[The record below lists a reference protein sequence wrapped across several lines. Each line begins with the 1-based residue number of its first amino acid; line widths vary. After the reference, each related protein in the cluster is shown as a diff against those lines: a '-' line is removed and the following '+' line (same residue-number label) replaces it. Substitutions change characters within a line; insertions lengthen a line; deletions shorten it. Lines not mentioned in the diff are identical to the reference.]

1 MRFGSECLRHKQL
14 DGIGRHISIFNKIQ
28 RHIPKDRGILEQ
40 EAKGQSFFYQLL
52 PISTNGIF
60 MDHAQE
66 HANHKG
72 PLESSVN
79 QVQLIFTYLFSLI
92 KSYGFTY

>member
-1 MRFGSECLRHKQL
+1 MLVPQAK
-14 DGIGRHISIFNKIQ
+14 DGIGRRVSIFSKIQ
-28 RHIPKDRGILEQ
+28 RHIPKDHGILEQ

-66 HANHKG
+66 HAKNKG

-79 QVQLIFTYLFSLI
+79 QVQLICMHLFSLI
-92 KSYGFTY
+92 KNISNM

>member
-1 MRFGSECLRHKQL
+1 MLLPQAK
-14 DGIGRHISIFNKIQ
+14 DGIGRHVSIFNKIQ
-28 RHIPKDRGILEQ
+28 RHIPKDHGILEQ

-66 HANHKG
+66 HAKKRAHLN
-72 PLESSVN
+72 LR
-79 QVQLIFTYLFSLI
+79 
-92 KSYGFTY
+92 